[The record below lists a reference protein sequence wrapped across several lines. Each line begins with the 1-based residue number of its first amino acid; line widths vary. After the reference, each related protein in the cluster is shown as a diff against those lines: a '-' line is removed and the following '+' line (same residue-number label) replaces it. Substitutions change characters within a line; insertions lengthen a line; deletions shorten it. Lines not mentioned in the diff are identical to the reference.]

1 MVKYKRISRK
11 LIKELRLPSRLWT
24 RVFSVDTSYLRKG
37 NIMKNRNLIIG
48 LAFAGLSAQ
57 LFTFICTGALKQGYI
72 DGFNFA
78 SMITLFSAFILSL
91 WSQPCPKDR
100 DREREDIYRDID
112 AVYRHIDDTAR
123 DLREDIRD
131 CSRNCESKACK
142 MPCGKK

>member
-1 MVKYKRISRK
+1 MVKYKTISRK
-11 LIKELRLPSRLWT
+11 LIRQLGLSSKFYT
-24 RVFSVDTSYLRKG
+24 RVFEINRTYLRKG

-48 LAFAGLSAQ
+48 LAFAGLAAQ

-78 SMITLFSAFILSL
+78 SIIAFFSAFILSM
-91 WSQPCPKDR
+91 WSQPCPR
-100 DREREDIYRDID
+100 DREREREDLYRDID
-112 AVYRHIDDTAR
+112 AVYRHIDDIAR

-131 CSRNCESKACK
+131 CSRDCESKACK